1 MPKPARV
8 DATADALLWIVRL
21 KARHG
26 PLAFYQSSGC
36 CEGFSP
42 ICSRQDELWVGPQ
55 DVLLGEIAG
64 CPFYIRENQF
74 EYWRHT
80 QLIID
85 VVRGRRQWFFHRG
98 ARRHKF
104 SHPEPGLH
112 RRRVRGARRGGRT
125 AEGGVISP
133 AEGAAR
139 RLRPYPSS
147 AKPDA

>member
-85 VVRGRRQWFFHRG
+85 VV
-98 ARRHKF
+98 
-104 SHPEPGLH
+104 
-112 RRRVRGARRGGRT
+112 
-125 AEGGVISP
+125 EGGGNGFSLEGPDGISFHTRSRVFTD
-133 AEGAAR
+133 AECEELAAAGDPPR
-139 RLRPYPSS
+139 
-147 AKPDA
+147 AG